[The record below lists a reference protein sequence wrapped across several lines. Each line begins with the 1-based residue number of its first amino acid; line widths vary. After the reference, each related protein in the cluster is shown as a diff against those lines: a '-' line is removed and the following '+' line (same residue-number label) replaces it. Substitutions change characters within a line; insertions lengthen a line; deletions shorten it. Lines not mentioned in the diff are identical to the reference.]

1 MNDMRL
7 IDADA
12 LLDELSNLEPRC
24 ANKYVKQG
32 IDDGLHYYMPKIL
45 EEQPTIDAVPVV
57 RCKDCK
63 DAGERVGDESVLC
76 RSAGCL
82 MGLDAFCS
90 YGERKEA
97 DGNG

>member
-1 MNDMRL
+1 MRL

-12 LLDELSNLEPRC
+12 LLEELNNLEPRC

-45 EEQPTIDAVPVV
+45 EEQPTIDAVPVCRCWDCGHGLRCVDGYV
-57 RCKDCK
+57 RCEHPSGK
-63 DAGERVGDESVLC
+63 VI
-76 RSAGCL
+76 L
-82 MGLDAFCS
+82 MKGSDFCG

-97 DGNG
+97 DGNV